1 MAQSSDDEIGNVSE
15 MSLKIP
21 PNSIE
26 AEQSLL
32 GGIMLDNTAW
42 DKIADI
48 VIDSD
53 FYRKDH
59 QIQTTDQLQTHD

>member
-1 MAQSSDDEIGNVSE
+1 MAQSSDDEIGKVSE

-32 GGIMLDNTAW
+32 GGIMLDNTA
-42 DKIADI
+42 
-48 VIDSD
+48 
-53 FYRKDH
+53 
-59 QIQTTDQLQTHD
+59 